1 MPHKGIYIK
10 WLDIILLEVVEYMQ
24 DIQLIILCF
33 ILNNSSAMFL
43 LTFVTNKQ
51 NSSKKMMNN

>member
-1 MPHKGIYIK
+1 MSHKGIYIK

>member
-24 DIQLIILCF
+24 DIQLIILCY

-51 NSSKKMMNN
+51 NSSKKRMNN

>member
-24 DIQLIILCF
+24 DIQLIILCY

>member
-24 DIQLIILCF
+24 DIQLINLCY

>member
-24 DIQLIILCF
+24 DIQLIILCY

-51 NSSKKMMNN
+51 NSSKQMMNN

>member
-24 DIQLIILCF
+24 DIQLIILCY
-33 ILNNSSAMFL
+33 ILNNSSAIFL